1 VRPDRARTSSTS
13 ARWGAFGSNAAE
25 AAASKWTDRLDGS
38 VVSSAWRVGNPSIVF
53 DQARRDRPCS
63 SPVALS
69 FLYRLVQRVLD
80 VVRVHWSGAGAK
92 EAEILVLR
100 LQLAVLGR
108 QVARPRFTWS

>member
-1 VRPDRARTSSTS
+1 
-13 ARWGAFGSNAAE
+13 
-25 AAASKWTDRLDGS
+25 
-38 VVSSAWRVGNPSIVF
+38 
-53 DQARRDRPCS
+53 
-63 SPVALS
+63 VALS

-108 QVARPRFTWS
+108 QVARSRFTWS